1 MSLKRSVLFSLTSA
15 FIGLSQIA
23 YADNAKPLVEDAIV
37 VAEKYSVMEGTV
49 TKIDSATRTVTLK
62 NDQGETQFVA
72 SPAIKNFPQIKVGDH
87 LNVTFEIGVAVEL
100 LNSKGNIRRENQN
113 TTITSAAPGEKPA
126 GAVTNTTSVITDVM
140 EIDKAKRNIAV
151 KGMDGEIHV
160 IHIKSKKLFKQ
171 IALHDQI
178 KVIYFDE
185 MKAAITAPKKK

>member
-1 MSLKRSVLFSLTSA
+1 MALARSVLISLSTA
-15 FIGLSQIA
+15 FILMGHAA
-23 YADNAKPLVEDAIV
+23 YADSTKPLVEDAIV

-62 NDQGETQFVA
+62 NEQGETQFVA
-72 SPAIKNFPQIKVGDH
+72 SSAIKNFPQIKVGDH
-87 LNVTFEIGVAVEL
+87 LNITFEIGVAVEL
-100 LNSKGNIRRENQN
+100 LNSKGNIRKEDQ
-113 TTITSAAPGEKPA
+113 TTTVTSAAPGDKPA

-160 IHIKSKKLFKQ
+160 IHIKNKKLFKQ

-185 MKAAITAPKKK
+185 MKAAITAPKK